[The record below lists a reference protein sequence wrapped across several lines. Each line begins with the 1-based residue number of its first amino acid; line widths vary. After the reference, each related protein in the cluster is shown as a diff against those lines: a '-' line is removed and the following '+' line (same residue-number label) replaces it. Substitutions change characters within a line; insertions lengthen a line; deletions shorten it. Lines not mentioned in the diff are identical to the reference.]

1 VVVVAVSVTFKVDVT
16 RGAADNSE
24 GYRYR
29 RNTFSIRGLIYITNR
44 TTNYDLQYIYNV
56 QKDSILKLRL
66 ACNY

>member
-1 VVVVAVSVTFKVDVT
+1 MSVTFKVDVT

-29 RNTFSIRGLIYITNR
+29 SNTFNIRGLIYITNR